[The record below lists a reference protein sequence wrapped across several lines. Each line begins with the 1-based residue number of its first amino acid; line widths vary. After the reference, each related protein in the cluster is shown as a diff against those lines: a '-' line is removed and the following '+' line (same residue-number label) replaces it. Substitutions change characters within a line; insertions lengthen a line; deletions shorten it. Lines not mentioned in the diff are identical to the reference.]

1 MAETANSAEI
11 PLGRSVK
18 PLSER
23 LAERI
28 LDEVKAGRLP
38 PGERLKEE
46 ELAQTHAVSR
56 ATVREALIALA
67 RQGHVVRTPRFGA
80 RIAEFS
86 RHDLDDIF
94 ELRATLLAMAAGRFA
109 READAGKRQTLE
121 DMVREIEA
129 AAAAPEASVTPQ
141 AFAALS
147 IRLQALLT
155 EQCGNAHLP
164 GIYGRLAEMGTW
176 QLIRGRASSFLNI
189 EDRRESATDWRS
201 VARCVAASDAA
212 GAERAARL
220 LLEHSAARVRQRYE
234 DTV

>member
-1 MAETANSAEI
+1 MAPPDDV
-11 PLGRSVK
+11 PLGRTVR
-18 PLSER
+18 PLSEQ
-23 LAERI
+23 LADRI
-28 LDEVKAGRLP
+28 LDDVKAGRLP

-109 READAGKRQTLE
+109 READQAKRQALE
-121 DMVREIEA
+121 EMVREIEA
-129 AAAAPEASVTPQ
+129 AARTDATVTPQ
-141 AFAALS
+141 EFAALS

-176 QLIRGRASSFLNI
+176 QLIRGRASSFLNA
-189 EDRRESATDWRS
+189 EDRQESAADWRS
-201 VARCVAASDAA
+201 VARCVAASDAP

-234 DTV
+234 ER

>member
-1 MAETANSAEI
+1 MASATPSAEI

-28 LDEVKAGRLP
+28 LQDVKAGRLP

-94 ELRATLLAMAAGRFA
+94 ELRAALLAMAAGRFA
-109 READAGKRQTLE
+109 RSADNAGRQTLE
-121 DMVREIEA
+121 NMVGKIEA
-129 AAAAPEASVTPQ
+129 AAADTTATPQ
-141 AFAALS
+141 AFASLS

-155 EQCGNAHLP
+155 GHCGNSHLP

-176 QLIRGRASSFLNI
+176 QLIRGQASSFLNA
-189 EDRRESATDWRS
+189 EDRHESAADW
-201 VARCVAASDAA
+201 RCVADCVASSDKD

-234 DTV
+234 EA

>member
-1 MAETANSAEI
+1 MARIAPSPEI
-11 PLGRSVK
+11 PLGRQVR
-18 PLSER
+18 PLSEQ
-23 LAERI
+23 LADRI
-28 LDEVKAGRLP
+28 LEEVKAGRLP

-86 RHDLDDIF
+86 RSDLDDLF
-94 ELRATLLAMAAGRFA
+94 ELRAALLATAAGRFA
-109 READAGKRQTLE
+109 RTADPSARQTLE
-121 DMVREIEA
+121 DLVRNIEA
-129 AAAAPEASVTPQ
+129 AAAGKTTPQ

-164 GIYGRLAEMGTW
+164 EIYGRLAQMGTW
-176 QLIRGRASSFLNI
+176 QLIRGQASSFLNI
-189 EDRRESATDWRS
+189 EDRRESAADWRS
-201 VARCVAASDAA
+201 VANCIARSDVD
-212 GAERAARL
+212 GAEHAARR
-220 LLEHSAARVRQRYE
+220 LLEHSGTRVRQRYDE
-234 DTV
+234 R

>member
-1 MAETANSAEI
+1 MAEALNSAEI

-28 LDEVKAGRLP
+28 LDDVKAGRLP

-109 READAGKRQTLE
+109 READEARRRMLE
-121 DMVREIEA
+121 EMVREIEA
-129 AAAAPEASVTPQ
+129 AATDATVTPQ

-155 EQCGNAHLP
+155 EHCGNAHLP

-176 QLIRGRASSFLNI
+176 QLIRGRASSFLNV
-189 EDRRESATDWRS
+189 EDRRESAADWRS
-201 VARCVAASDAA
+201 VARCVAASDAP

-220 LLEHSAARVRQRYE
+220 LLDHSAARVRQRYE
-234 DTV
+234 EA

>member
-1 MAETANSAEI
+1 MAPPDDV
-11 PLGRSVK
+11 PLGRTVR
-18 PLSER
+18 PLSEQ
-23 LAERI
+23 LADRI
-28 LDEVKAGRLP
+28 LDDVKAGRLP

-109 READAGKRQTLE
+109 READQAKRQTLE
-121 DMVREIEA
+121 EMVREIEA
-129 AAAAPEASVTPQ
+129 AARTDAPPHAAVTPQ

-176 QLIRGRASSFLNI
+176 QLIRGRASSFLNA
-189 EDRRESATDWRS
+189 EDRQESAADWRS
-201 VARCVAASDAA
+201 VARCIAASDAA

-234 DTV
+234 ER